1 MKLDSS
7 KILTLL
13 RSTPK
18 DRKRAIVSIAQHNK
32 LKLDTERHVIKNSGT
47 KDDATMIF
55 HDAIVVFT
63 KKVFLDKNLT
73 ISNSVE
79 GFIYGIVR
87 NLWLNELRKKSKHL
101 TQELDVNTNEKVD
114 TTDIFESLA
123 KKEDIAALR
132 AVMNKLGS
140 KCKEV
145 LIYWAGGYSM
155 NEISKLLSY
164 ASDGMVRKKKHH
176 CYKQLIELM
185 IQDPNFKAQFKNK
198 K

>member
-13 RSTPK
+13 RSTPE
-18 DRKRAIVSIAQHNK
+18 DRKRAIVSIAEHKK
-32 LKLDTERHVIKNSGT
+32 LKLDTERYVIKNSGT
-47 KDDATMIF
+47 IDDATMIF

-73 ISNSVE
+73 ITNNIE
-79 GFIYGIVR
+79 AFIYGIVR
-87 NLWLNELRKKSKHL
+87 NLWLNELRKRSKHL
-101 TQELDVNTNEKVD
+101 TEELDTNTNEKVD
-114 TTDIFESLA
+114 STDIFEALS

-132 AVMNKLGS
+132 SVMTKLGS

-155 NEISKLLSY
+155 KEIAKKLDY
-164 ASDGMVRKKKHH
+164 ASEGMVRKKKHH
-176 CYKQLIELM
+176 CYKSLVELI
-185 IQDPNFKAQFKNK
+185 QKHPHFKHKLK
-198 K
+198 